1 MGNIGLYFET
11 LFCSAADPQGTTKLS
26 WFIFCFV
33 RACVCWKLQKGGG
46 DIPKHS
52 CHVKIGK
59 ILPIGTFQWEFNW
72 IEQLAHMNSWWVTW
86 SAVSNE
92 QFPWKL
98 KLANKFPTLVKSV
111 PKCFA
116 QRRKRQRPFF
126 LRLAFRTSWQ
136 WHRRSPLAL
145 ECRRTSARTTCLTW
159 RVCTTT
165 GRPEL
170 FLHWRE
176 KSWAAAVLLLCKKSS
191 IALIVFSLKEE

>member
-1 MGNIGLYFET
+1 MFCRWPARDHKALVIYF
-11 LFCSAADPQGTTKLS
+11 LFCA
-26 WFIFCFV
+26 CV
-33 RACVCWKLQKGGG
+33 CVCWKLQKGGG
-46 DIPKHS
+46 DVPKHS

-92 QFPWKL
+92 QFPWKVSMEVETGQQVS
-98 KLANKFPTLVKSV
+98 NPCE
-111 PKCFA
+111 KCSQVFCTTQEA
-116 QRRKRQRPFF
+116 AATFFF